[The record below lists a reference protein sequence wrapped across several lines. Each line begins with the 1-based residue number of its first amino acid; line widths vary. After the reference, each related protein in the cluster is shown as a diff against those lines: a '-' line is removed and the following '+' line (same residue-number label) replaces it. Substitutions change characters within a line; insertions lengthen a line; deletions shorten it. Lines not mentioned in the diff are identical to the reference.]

1 MLFEVTAQVLNLE
14 DIFSLVLL
22 QSIDTS
28 SLWLEYQG
36 KTLVDV
42 VT

>member
-28 SLWLEYQG
+28 SL
-36 KTLVDV
+36 
-42 VT
+42 